1 MCGIAGFIGK
11 GGEGLGHK
19 MIQTISYRGPDFQAV
34 FQRDNVCLAHARLS
48 ILDLSEAS
56 NQPMLNADY
65 SIALTFNGEIYN
77 YQELKNELL
86 ALNKYEFRTTSDTE
100 VLLYAYQEFGEGF
113 LDRISGMFVFAIY
126 DFRNNKL
133 LIARDRM
140 GKKPLYYCHSGSSF
154 IFGSEVKALLVHPEV
169 SSELNY
175 DAINQYLTFDY
186 IPTPN
191 SLYKSISKLAP
202 AHYLILDKNKIEI
215 KPFWQP
221 DYKTD
226 NNIDFSAA
234 KSILDELLN
243 HATKIRLMSDVPLGV
258 FLSGGI
264 DSSTVAYYAQKNSNQ
279 RIKTYSIGFED
290 KSYDEKD
297 YAQLVSKHLGT
308 EHYESILT
316 PKMTLGLID
325 EVFSKLDEPFADA
338 SILPTYYLSKFTR
351 EHVTVALGG
360 DGSDELLA
368 GYPTFISEE
377 FRFLLQY
384 LPGFLPRQIQ
394 YILSSVLSP
403 SDDNISLDFK
413 IKQFLRGFESQVNHI
428 HQLWLGGFTPVEKK
442 VIFRPEIYK
451 SLTDKAG
458 LRMIDS
464 HFSAAKEYNA
474 DSWHSLIHYYCQTY
488 LVDDIL
494 FKVDRASMYNSLE
507 VRAPF
512 LDRAVVEFL
521 NSLPK
526 SMKFKNLH
534 GKHILK
540 EVMRGKIPSVI
551 IDRPKKGFGI
561 PLSKWIREDLK
572 NEIESVVLAKDH
584 IFEHQKLEKLMWEH
598 QSGKANHRKLIW
610 NLYCLKKILN

>member
-19 MIQTISYRGPDFQAV
+19 MIQTISYRGPDFQKV
-34 FQRDNVCLAHARLS
+34 FLRDNVCLTHARLR

-56 NQPMLNADY
+56 NQPMLNADN

-86 ALNKYEFRTTSDTE
+86 ALNKYEFKTTSDTE
-100 VLLYAYQEFGEGF
+100 VLLYAYQEFGEKF
-113 LDRISGMFVFAIY
+113 LDQISGMFVFAIY

-140 GKKPLYYCHSGSSF
+140 GKKPIYYCHSGSSF

-202 AHYLILDKNKIEI
+202 AHYLILDNNKIEI

-226 NNIDFSAA
+226 SNIDFSAA
-234 KSILDELLN
+234 KSKLDELLN

-258 FLSGGI
+258 FLSGGL
-264 DSSTVAYYAQKNSNQ
+264 DSSAVAYYAQKNTNQ

-297 YAQLVSKHLGT
+297 YAQLVSKHLDT

-377 FRFLLQY
+377 FRHFIQY
-384 LPGFLPRQIQ
+384 LPNFLPRQILK
-394 YILSSVLSP
+394 ISSLILSP
-403 SDDNISLDFK
+403 SDNNISLDFK

-428 HQLWLGGFTPVEKK
+428 HQLWLGGFTPFEKK
-442 VIFRPEIYK
+442 DILRPEIFQ
-451 SLTDKAG
+451 SLTDNAG
-458 LRMIDS
+458 MRIIDS
-464 HFSAAKEYNA
+464 HFSSAKNYNA
-474 DSWHSLIHYYCQTY
+474 DAWHSIIHYYCQTY

-526 SMKFKNLH
+526 SMKYKNLQ

-540 EVMRGKIPSVI
+540 EVMRGKIPSAI

-584 IFEHQKLEKLMWEH
+584 IFEHQKLEKLVWEH

-610 NLYCLKKILN
+610 NLYCLKKILK